1 MSADQDDASPE
12 SEPAR
17 PAPDDVLVAGGPP
30 RTAPALPPPPA
41 LPALPAPQAPGA
53 TAPDGLPHHGPGAGM
68 PPQAP
73 GAPGMPEMAAPP
85 AIPGMPLPPGIGGPP
100 PRAGRLRKRLVTGAG
115 VAVVVAA
122 AATVAAVFISDGDG
136 GGKARPKPSAT
147 APSAWA
153 LEAGR
158 QLTSGPGFRYQ
169 GTLTAANGRPV
180 RADLQVTAAGSA
192 IGTFTAGPLTAE
204 VVAAGGGTYIKAGT
218 QFWREY
224 AGESAHPDN
233 YAGRWSKAPASV
245 PGFDVPDV
253 LGAQAIAKLLTK
265 APAKPPAETVN
276 GVRAYK
282 IKTSG
287 ANYLVSAAAPYR
299 LLAVQAAGA
308 DAARFS
314 VADLPNPAALFA
326 RLRPRV
332 KALAGAADPNLHFDP
347 GKLTF
352 VDCDQNTAGCTVR
365 VPATLSS
372 PDTVPDGARAALRAS
387 ITTRGTALG
396 SCTSSAP
403 VPSDR
408 SFTLSCTV
416 TGRAWRTWVKSALD
430 HPGSYPYS
438 AQARVIGEALTAADV
453 KALLADL
460 DKERSAVVKSTLS
473 GAPGGATGTPA
484 PGATGAP
491 GGTGAPTGPRAAVTG
506 GTARP

>member
-1 MSADQDDASPE
+1 MA
-12 SEPAR
+12 
-17 PAPDDVLVAGGPP
+17 GPP
-30 RTAPALPPPPA
+30 
-41 LPALPAPQAPGA
+41 
-53 TAPDGLPHHGPGAGM
+53 GM
-68 PPQAP
+68 T
-73 GAPGMPEMAAPP
+73 
-85 AIPGMPLPPGIGGPP
+85 GMPLPPGIGGPP
-100 PRAGRLRKRLVTGAG
+100 PRGGRLKKRLATGAG

-122 AATVAAVFISDGDG
+122 AATVAVVFISDDDAP
-136 GGKARPKPSAT
+136 GKPHPKPSRT

-158 QLTSGPGFRYQ
+158 RLTSGPGFRYQ

-180 RADLQVTAAGSA
+180 QADVQVTAAGSA
-192 IGTFTAGPLTAE
+192 IGTLAAGPLTAE
-204 VVAAGGGTYIKAGT
+204 VVAAGGDTYLKAGT

-224 AGESAHPDN
+224 AGESAHPEN
-233 YAGRWSKAPASV
+233 YAGRWSKAPAAV

-253 LGAQAIAKLLTK
+253 LGAQAIAKALTK
-265 APAKPPAETVN
+265 APAKPPTETVN

-299 LLAVQAAGA
+299 LVAVQAAGA

-332 KALAGAADPNLHFDP
+332 KALAGAADPSLHFDP

-352 VDCDQNTAGCTVR
+352 VNCDQNPAGCTVR

-387 ITTRGTALG
+387 IATRGTPLG
-396 SCTSSAP
+396 SCTASAP
-403 VPSDR
+403 VPTNR
-408 SFTLSCTV
+408 SFVLTCTV
-416 TGRAWRTWVKSALD
+416 AGRAWRTWVKSALD

-453 KALLADL
+453 KALLAKL

-473 GAPGGATGTPA
+473 GAPGGATGTPS
-484 PGATGAP
+484 PGTSGAP
-491 GGTGAPTGPRAAVTG
+491 GTGASGAPKKSGAPTGPRAAGTG
-506 GTARP
+506 GTGRP

>member
-1 MSADQDDASPE
+1 MPAQDPGT
-12 SEPAR
+12 PGM
-17 PAPDDVLVAGGPP
+17 PGFPGMPGPP
-30 RTAPALPPPPA
+30 GVP
-41 LPALPAPQAPGA
+41 
-53 TAPDGLPHHGPGAGM
+53 GM
-68 PPQAP
+68 PPP
-73 GAPGMPEMAAPP
+73 
-85 AIPGMPLPPGIGGPP
+85 PGMPLPPGIGGPP
-100 PRAGRLRKRLVTGAG
+100 PRGGRFKKRLATGAG

-122 AATVAAVFISDGDG
+122 AATVAVVFISDDDG
-136 GGKARPKPSAT
+136 AGKARPKPSAA

-180 RADLQVTAAGSA
+180 QADLQVTTAGTA
-192 IGTFTAGPLTAE
+192 IGTLAAGPLSAE
-204 VVAAGGGTYIKAGT
+204 VVAVGGGTYVKAGP

-265 APAKPPAETVN
+265 APAKPPTETVN

-352 VDCDQNTAGCTVR
+352 VNCDQNTAGCTVR

-396 SCTSSAP
+396 SCSSSAP

-408 SFTLSCTV
+408 SFALTCTV
-416 TGRAWRTWVKSALD
+416 SGRAWRTWVKSALD

-453 KALLADL
+453 RSLLAKL

-484 PGATGAP
+484 PGASGAP
-491 GGTGAPTGPRAAVTG
+491 GRSGAPTGPRAAGTG